1 MNDTVTRS
9 SNSASVDVDGLV
21 ALYVELRDKVAELK
35 AKLKE
40 EASPYRKGMDDLE
53 HLLLKH
59 LQDVGAESIK
69 TASGTVYQHVERS
82 ATIKDKEAFREFV
95 IANKAFDLL
104 DWRANKVQVFDY
116 MEREAVDVPGLN
128 TSAAMVIGVR
138 RSTSQEE

>member
-104 DWRANKVQVFDY
+104 DCGRTRSRCSTTWRGRPWMFQALT
-116 MEREAVDVPGLN
+116 RLPPW
-128 TSAAMVIGVR
+128 
-138 RSTSQEE
+138 